1 MNIMKNLGFAVVALF
16 WHCSPMAQES
26 VVIADNGLIRI
37 TPLVHSSVQIEYNGL
52 VIQVDP
58 WDILGLPN
66 ALPADIILI
75 SDDVGHHLDTAAIA
89 KLTKENTQILMPQSG
104 LAHISEGTVLNN
116 GEVLETQGVR
126 IESVA
131 AYDIIPGEPSHLKGD
146 ANAYLI
152 ELGGKKILLAG
163 VTECVAE
170 ILALDNVDIAFMPMN
185 IPVGRMTPSAAAE
198 CTRALDPEVVFLYH
212 YDQGYAA
219 RATRPDARNP
229 ELPGNL
235 TIEESLHL
243 FEQELQGSSI
253 EFRAAEWYP
262 PLNQ

>member
-1 MNIMKNLGFAVVALF
+1 MRWKSVLFAATIVLPLSVNIT
-16 WHCSPMAQES
+16 AQES
-26 VVIADNGLIRI
+26 EIQTENGFIKV
-37 TPLVHSSVQIEYNGL
+37 TPLVHSSVQIEYDGI

-58 WDILGLPN
+58 WSVIDLST

-75 SDDVGHHLDTAAIA
+75 SDDVGHHLDRAAIEVLR
-89 KLTKENTQILMPQSG
+89 KPNTEIIMPQSG
-104 LAHISEGTVLNN
+104 AVHLPDGKILNN
-116 GEVLETQGVR
+116 GEVLITQGVR

-152 ELGGKKILLAG
+152 ELGGKRILFAG

-185 IPVGRMTPSAAAE
+185 IPLGRMTPSAAAE
-198 CTRALDPEVVFLYH
+198 CTRALNPEVVFLYH

-219 RATRPDARNP
+219 RATRPDAGNP
-229 ELPGNL
+229 RLPGDL
-235 TIEESLHL
+235 TIEQSLEL
-243 FEQELQGSSI
+243 FEQELRGSGI
-253 EFRAAEWYP
+253 EFRMAEWYP
-262 PLNQ
+262 ALN